1 MNLDSEMASLQLEK
15 LIGLTKQLDARL
27 LKELELVRSHKA
39 ADMAQGMAETAELAN
54 EYRRESAR
62 IKANPGLVSNGAM
75 ELKKALIKAT
85 EQFDETLAVHSEAI
99 EAARRISEG
108 LVRTIAAEVANNRAM
123 GTGYVASGHAA
134 SGDGRA
140 VALDRKA

>member
-62 IKANPGLVSNGAM
+62 IKANPGVVANAPL
-75 ELKKALIKAT
+75 ELKQALIKAT
-85 EQFDETLAVHSEAI
+85 ETFDETLAVHSEAI

-108 LVRTIAAEVANNRAM
+108 LVRTIASEVANNRAM
-123 GTGYVASGHAA
+123 GTGYMASGHAA

>member
-62 IKANPGLVSNGAM
+62 IKANPGLVANAPL
-75 ELKKALIKAT
+75 ELKQALVKAT
-85 EQFDETLAVHSEAI
+85 ETFDETLAVHSEAI

-108 LVRTIAAEVANNRAM
+108 LVRTIASEVANNRAM
-123 GTGYVASGHAA
+123 GTGYMASGHAA

>member
-27 LKELELVRSHKA
+27 LKELELVRSRKA

-62 IKANPGLVSNGAM
+62 IKANPGLVANAPL
-75 ELKKALIKAT
+75 ELKQALIKAT
-85 EQFDETLAVHSEAI
+85 ETFDETLAVHSEAI

-108 LVRTIAAEVANNRAM
+108 LVRTIASEVANNRAM
-123 GTGYVASGHAA
+123 GTGYMASGHAA